1 MRGVENLKDSEKE
14 TKGRNRRRW
23 LNSKGR
29 DQKLTGREKEERE
42 EKTTQM

>member
-1 MRGVENLKDSEKE
+1 MENLKDSEKE
-14 TKGRNRRRW
+14 TKGRNRRW

-42 EKTTQM
+42 GKTTQM